1 MNIGWIDFSDSDR
14 KKTMDVR
21 EDMFPKYDFHVHF
34 PAGAVPKDGP
44 SAGITITTSLIS
56 LLIQQPIPERLAMT
70 GEITLTGNVLPV
82 GGIKEKV
89 IAAKR
94 AGARTLVMCSKNR
107 RDVDE
112 LPAHIKEGLTFFFVD
127 HYKEVFQFLFKKGAK
142 VDLNNL
148 PKNVLYTPKGTAK
161 NSALTDGDDESV
173 SENSMQAKA
182 ENKKSQKKS
191 TKNVKK

>member
-1 MNIGWIDFSDSDR
+1 
-14 KKTMDVR
+14 
-21 EDMFPKYDFHVHF
+21 
-34 PAGAVPKDGP
+34 
-44 SAGITITTSLIS
+44 
-56 LLIQQPIPERLAMT
+56 MT

-112 LPAHIKEGLTFFFVD
+112 LASYIREGLTFFFVD
-127 HYKEVFQFLFKKGAK
+127 HYKDVFNFVFKKRCK

-148 PKNVLYTPKGTAK
+148 PKNVLYTPKEAVKNAALQAGTEDAESD
-161 NSALTDGDDESV
+161 SAEDAPKCEP
-173 SENSMQAKA
+173 
-182 ENKKSQKKS
+182 KKRASKKD
-191 TKNVKK
+191 KKQ